1 MKCIA
6 GVTKTIHVTPKGL
19 RLLRG
24 RTYSQNEPQTKRLN
38 CRKIKEQ
45 ERLTTVIRRYVK

>member
-1 MKCIA
+1 MKCIG
-6 GVTKTIHVTPKGL
+6 GVTKTIHAKPKGL

-24 RTYSQNEPQTKRLN
+24 RTYSRNEPQTRRLN

-45 ERLTTVIRRYVK
+45 ERLTTVIRRCVK

>member
-1 MKCIA
+1 MNCIG
-6 GVTKTIHVTPKGL
+6 GVTKTIHATPKGL

-24 RTYSQNEPQTKRLN
+24 RRYSQKEAQTKRLN